1 MIVLASSSTY
11 VQYVMD
17 SVAYGSLFALMALSL
32 SLLFG
37 VMGLMNF
44 AYGELIG
51 IGAYTM
57 FYTERYGWF
66 VMVLATF
73 ATVIIGALLMEFIL
87 LLAGLVVFP
96 TLGHALIAPL
106 VYLAFTTLEGHFI
119 TPTIMGKHLLLS
131 PLTVF
136 LALVF
141 WTWLWGPIG
150 ALLAVPL
157 LIVSL
162 IAINH
167 LFPKEE
173 AALPE

>member
-1 MIVLASSSTY
+1 MIVFASSASTY
-11 VQYVMD
+11 VQYFID

-73 ATVIIGALLMEFIL
+73 ATVIIGALLMEFVAFRPVRHASPSTLLITSFALSIGLQKFAYMVFPPGSPRTVSPYPWLTNQFEISGVLFSRLEIATWITTIL
-87 LLAGLVVFP
+87 LLVG
-96 TLGHALIAPL
+96 
-106 VYLAFTTLEGHFI
+106 
-119 TPTIMGKHLLLS
+119 MLLL
-131 PLTVF
+131 L
-136 LALVF
+136 
-141 WTWLWGPIG
+141 
-150 ALLAVPL
+150 
-157 LIVSL
+157 
-162 IAINH
+162 
-167 LFPKEE
+167 KR
-173 AALPE
+173 